1 MRNRQ
6 RVGAGKRIK
15 THSFDEVVRLASD
28 LPGVE
33 RSTAYGSPALKVNGK
48 MFACIP
54 THRSAEPDSLAIR
67 VGFTDRDELIAADPA
82 TFYLKDHYV
91 NYACV
96 LVRLRRI
103 HEDALRD
110 LLRMGWRFMS
120 ATRPRVHRR
129 R

>member
-1 MRNRQ
+1 
-6 RVGAGKRIK
+6 
-15 THSFDEVVRLASD
+15 
-28 LPGVE
+28 
-33 RSTAYGSPALKVNGK
+33 

-67 VGFTDRDELIAADPA
+67 VDFTDRDELIAADPA

>member
-54 THRSAEPDSLAIR
+54 THRSAEPDSLAHPGR
-67 VGFTDRDELIAADPA
+67 F
-82 TFYLKDHYV
+82 H
-91 NYACV
+91 
-96 LVRLRRI
+96 
-103 HEDALRD
+103 RD
-110 LLRMGWRFMS
+110 LLHMGWRFMS

>member
-6 RVGAGKRIK
+6 RVGAGKRMK
-15 THSFDEVVRLASD
+15 AHSFDEIVRLASD

-33 RSTAYGSPALKVNGK
+33 RSTAYGSPALKVDGK

-67 VGFTDRDELIAADPA
+67 VDFTDRDELIAADPA

-103 HEDALRD
+103 HDDALRD
-110 LLRMGWRFMS
+110 LLHMGWRFMS